1 MSEATPAAEIYQKLK
16 NECFDHIKDEK
27 EKELFLKRLI
37 FILVRT

>member
-1 MSEATPAAEIYQKLK
+1 MSEATPATKIYEKLK
-16 NECFDHIKDEK
+16 NECFDHIKDEE